1 MDAVW
6 DAIRSLSIR
15 GAPAI
20 GVAGAYGVVLG
31 VQAAPDRP
39 VAAFLDHLHQVA
51 DRFRACRPTAVNLPA
66 SMDRMEAVARGAG
79 TDSTEA
85 LSTGALR
92 SRLLLEARR
101 IHEEEQA
108 ACRAMARH
116 GASLIEDG
124 HGVLTHCNAGGL
136 ATAGMGT
143 ALGVV
148 IEAHE
153 QGKRIHV
160 FADETRPLLQG
171 ARLTVLELMRAGVD
185 VTLICDSAAARVM
198 HEGRVNAVLVGA
210 DRIAGN
216 GDTANKIG
224 TYSLALAAH
233 AHEIPFY
240 VVAPTS
246 TIDPDLESGQG
257 IPIEVRDPEE
267 VTGTESGTG
276 SGFMGIRT
284 APEGARVYNP
294 AFDVTPWRYIRAIV
308 TEKGILQPPF
318 EDSIRR
324 ILRALRV
331 EAPEHT

>member
-6 DAIRSLSIR
+6 NAIRALSIR

-31 VQAAPDRP
+31 VQATRDRP
-39 VAAFLDHLHQVA
+39 VAAFLDHLHKVA

-66 SMDRMEAVARGAG
+66 SADRMEAVARGSGA
-79 TDSTEA
+79 DSAEIL
-85 LSTGALR
+85 LSL
-92 SRLLLEARR
+92 LLLEARK

-108 ACRAMARH
+108 ACKAMARH
-116 GASLIEDG
+116 GAKLIENG
-124 HGVLTHCNAGGL
+124 HGVLTHCNTGGL
-136 ATAGMGT
+136 ATAGKGT

-160 FADETRPLLQG
+160 YADETRPLLQG

-210 DRIAGN
+210 DRIAAN

-224 TYSLALAAH
+224 TQGLALAAH
-233 AHEIPFY
+233 AHDIPFY

-257 IPIEVRDPEE
+257 IPIEVRAPEE
-267 VTGTESGTG
+267 VTVLPGTG
-276 SGFMGIRT
+276 SGKNGIRT
-284 APEGARVYNP
+284 APEGAQVYNP

-308 TEKGILQPPF
+308 TEKGVLQPPF
-318 EDSIRR
+318 EDSICGVM
-324 ILRALRV
+324 RARHE
-331 EAPEHT
+331 EAT

>member
-15 GAPAI
+15 GAPAL

-31 VQAAPDRP
+31 VQAARDLP
-39 VAAFLDHLHQVA
+39 VEAFLEHLHRVA

-66 SMDRMEAVARGAG
+66 CVDRMEAVARDLEAG
-79 TDSTEA
+79 SVKV
-85 LSTGALR
+85 LR
-92 SRLLLEARR
+92 SRLLMEARR
-101 IHEEEQA
+101 IHEEEQTS
-108 ACRAMARH
+108 CTAMARH
-116 GASLIEDG
+116 GAKLIEDG
-124 HGVLTHCNAGGL
+124 HGILTHCNAGGL
-136 ATAGMGT
+136 ATAGKGS

-153 QGKRIHV
+153 QGKHIHV

-171 ARLTVLELMRAGVD
+171 ARLTVLELMRAGID

-240 VVAPTS
+240 VVAPMS

-257 IPIEVRDPEE
+257 IPIEVRDPTE
-267 VTGTESGTG
+267 VTGC
-276 SGFMGIRT
+276 MGVPT
-284 APEGARVYNP
+284 APEGVQAYNP

-308 TEKGILQPPF
+308 TDKGILRAPY

-324 ILRALRV
+324 ALR
-331 EAPEHT
+331 EGAP